1 MYMAYRAER
10 VTCSCAQS
18 LFAKIFVR
26 IRFNKDCI
34 ELNKKERGYDVHN
47 LYMQN
52 LGFKKKL
59 FLLCRKIKI
68 VIYMYI

>member
-1 MYMAYRAER
+1 MAYRAER
-10 VTCSCAQS
+10 VRCSCAQS

-47 LYMQN
+47 LYIHAE
-52 LGFKKKL
+52 F
-59 FLLCRKIKI
+59 RI
-68 VIYMYI
+68 

>member
-1 MYMAYRAER
+1 MAYRAER
-10 VTCSCAQS
+10 VRCSCAQS

-34 ELNKKERGYDVHN
+34 ELNKKKRGYDVHN

-52 LGFKKKL
+52 LGFKQIYFYSVVKSKL
-59 FLLCRKIKI
+59 
-68 VIYMYI
+68 

>member
-1 MYMAYRAER
+1 MAYRAER
-10 VTCSCAQS
+10 VRCSCAQS

-34 ELNKKERGYDVHN
+34 ELNKQERGYDVHN

-52 LGFKKKL
+52 LGFKQIYFYSVVKSKL
-59 FLLCRKIKI
+59 
-68 VIYMYI
+68 

>member
-1 MYMAYRAER
+1 MAYRAER
-10 VTCSCAQS
+10 VRCSCAQS

-52 LGFKKKL
+52 LGFKKIYFYSVVKSKL
-59 FLLCRKIKI
+59 
-68 VIYMYI
+68 

>member
-1 MYMAYRAER
+1 MAYRAER
-10 VTCSCAQS
+10 VRCSCAQS

-52 LGFKKKL
+52 LGFKIFYFYSVVKSKL
-59 FLLCRKIKI
+59 
-68 VIYMYI
+68 

>member
-1 MYMAYRAER
+1 MAYRAER
-10 VTCSCAQS
+10 VRCSCAQS

-26 IRFNKDCI
+26 IRLNKDCI

-52 LGFKKKL
+52 LGF
-59 FLLCRKIKI
+59 LLCRKIKI